1 MFLKTVLVRFYKSF
15 NDDFYRRLNSNAKPF
30 PWEII
35 GDNWYPYIK
44 VPIDRKIT
52 TVVGANESG
61 KSHLLSAIRK
71 SVTGKGIERD
81 DFCRYSKF
89 FTVKKGQLK
98 HPDFGTE
105 WIDLNTEESDFFRK
119 AFEIP
124 PHQVIDSIILFR
136 NNIDL
141 LKLYLKNDSGNYTE
155 YKVSEGYTDQ
165 VPEILPRVFTID
177 SDIAL
182 PDSVPI
188 RKLIDPDLDNP
199 KSGLIEFLDYKQ
211 KGELSGLLDQLT
223 KMSKPQRNV
232 VPNNKSEE
240 YDELVGKIVSSLKK
254 SVSESDALEKKQK
267 ETELAK
273 KLIYNIAEIDS
284 EVLVRLSEALK
295 QGKQGYANGLVK
307 MINEQLAKR
316 LNFPN
321 WWVQD
326 KNFQL
331 KLMARDHE
339 LVFTITD
346 RTGTEYSFTERSSGL
361 KYFLSYYIQYRS
373 HVPLTN
379 KNEILLMDEPDT
391 YLSSRAQQD
400 LLRIFEAFADPAKDS
415 HLTKPIQVVYVTHSP
430 FLIDKNHSERIRVL
444 RKGNDDEGTLVV
456 RTVARNHY
464 EPLRSAFGAFVG
476 ETTFIGNCNLMVEGA
491 SDQILLAGAASFLA
505 RNNASQIECLDLNN
519 TTIVPAGSASHI
531 PYQQFSV

>member
-165 VPEILPRVFTID
+165 VPEILP
-177 SDIAL
+177 
-182 PDSVPI
+182 
-188 RKLIDPDLDNP
+188 
-199 KSGLIEFLDYKQ
+199 
-211 KGELSGLLDQLT
+211 
-223 KMSKPQRNV
+223 
-232 VPNNKSEE
+232 
-240 YDELVGKIVSSLKK
+240 
-254 SVSESDALEKKQK
+254 
-267 ETELAK
+267 
-273 KLIYNIAEIDS
+273 
-284 EVLVRLSEALK
+284 
-295 QGKQGYANGLVK
+295 
-307 MINEQLAKR
+307 
-316 LNFPN
+316 
-321 WWVQD
+321 
-326 KNFQL
+326 
-331 KLMARDHE
+331 
-339 LVFTITD
+339 
-346 RTGTEYSFTERSSGL
+346 
-361 KYFLSYYIQYRS
+361 
-373 HVPLTN
+373 
-379 KNEILLMDEPDT
+379 
-391 YLSSRAQQD
+391 
-400 LLRIFEAFADPAKDS
+400 
-415 HLTKPIQVVYVTHSP
+415 
-430 FLIDKNHSERIRVL
+430 
-444 RKGNDDEGTLVV
+444 
-456 RTVARNHY
+456 
-464 EPLRSAFGAFVG
+464 
-476 ETTFIGNCNLMVEGA
+476 
-491 SDQILLAGAASFLA
+491 
-505 RNNASQIECLDLNN
+505 
-519 TTIVPAGSASHI
+519 
-531 PYQQFSV
+531 